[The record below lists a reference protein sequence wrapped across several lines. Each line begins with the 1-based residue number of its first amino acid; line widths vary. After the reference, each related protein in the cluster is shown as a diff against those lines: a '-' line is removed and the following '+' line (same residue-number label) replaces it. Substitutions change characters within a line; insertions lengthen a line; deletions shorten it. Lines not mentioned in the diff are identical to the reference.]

1 MKLYMGPLQY
11 FLERYLTNNINVEDE
26 DLIIT
31 KPIKYAKI
39 EQIVAHS
46 GMVLDILTRIK
57 AV

>member
-1 MKLYMGPLQY
+1 MGPLQY